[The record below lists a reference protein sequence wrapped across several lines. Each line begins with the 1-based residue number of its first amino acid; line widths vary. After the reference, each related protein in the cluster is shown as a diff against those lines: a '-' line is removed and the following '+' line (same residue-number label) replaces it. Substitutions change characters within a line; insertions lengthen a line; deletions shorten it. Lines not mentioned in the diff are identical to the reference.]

1 MTRVLIWKELREQAA
16 VVIALTVLGCGVLVS
31 MAVLLDPT
39 DSGSINDLK
48 SLTMAGRLG
57 VILLTMTAG
66 LVIGGT
72 LFAGEREN
80 GSFLYLDR
88 LPGSRWRIWWRKVV
102 AGVVMASLATVS
114 FVGVSGALG
123 LIGSRDEF
131 AAWVVIAFLLSAVTF
146 GWGAVGSVNART
158 SLEACGVG
166 IVYAIGFLIVT
177 VVLVQIGLFLVSVV
191 YPDVWGMYRGM
202 LSGLTGLVPTFAA
215 IVCPLPISAWLFSAP
230 DRDRRFGTALSIPI
244 PGGGFQAPRIQI
256 SLGFLAPRG
265 WFTTT
270 RRLWWLF
277 LRQYRVTLIV
287 LSVVALISGGTLLID
302 GATLIVAWPIIS
314 LFLGVLVGVTNLSD
328 EQSTEASQFW
338 GERRLPVGRI
348 WRGKVLSGLAM
359 TFGLSVVMMLPVLF
373 KLLVSG
379 LKDAQVLTAL
389 NTRIIG
395 EAGFPLFSYAFIWP
409 VYGFVFTHLAAMLFR
424 KAIVAGAVGLML
436 GGLFAVVWLP
446 SLFGGGIHGWQI
458 WLPVV
463 FALLTARWLAWSWV
477 TNRIGSRRALWRLAV
492 GGTAVVG
499 AFGFGIAY
507 RVLEVP
513 EIPEVEDDIR
523 FAETL
528 PSFDEKQAGRDLR
541 RAASL
546 FKEGEPKQF
555 DTPLDPPLY
564 VDPNWLEHEKKFRGT
579 GLEQIATVIQHGYP
593 ADRPDVDAL
602 IESAFRTEW
611 EELLRESA
619 KKPTGVMDDPTEMA
633 FDYQFTNLELLRK
646 MMIVYLA
653 GGLQRQA
660 RGQPEVF
667 VERLE
672 LWLSVVRNVKNRSTI
687 QAVDSATG
695 FEVFLFE
702 AFDRWLEKLDARP
715 DLLRRALKAIR
726 YHDEQEPY
734 NPHWTLLAQQTVARR
749 AINTP
754 SQWMPNYLDG
764 IHFHNISGLSSEAQA
779 ESDVVAFMWTVP
791 WEQERLR
798 RVIGLGN
805 VPTWSLEQ
813 RQYLR
818 GIPGAVFLGIRSNE
832 LLRSRKE
839 FDVMVQT
846 HHRAAMLKLAL
857 RLHHANNGQ
866 FPKKLE
872 ELVPKYLDKLPI
884 DPHQPDKTKSFGYRV
899 CVNGEAI
906 PTNDQNVRYT
916 PDPDILNC
924 HSENEINL
932 ANGVAAISGSVVLWG
947 RWPDWVNPLN
957 TRSDD
962 GIKLAHGVS
971 ALCGSAVLWNT
982 PNLYFDPPFAEEP
995 PPVSVI
1001 MSGMAG
1007 PSAIGSLQ
1015 MIPVLNQI
1023 VVQPGHA
1030 IIWSVGPDRRDDAAT
1045 TALETRNS
1053 YPGGVGDIV
1062 FIVPLPVKAG
1072 AKKP

>member
-31 MAVLLDPT
+31 IAMLLDPR
-39 DSGSINDLK
+39 DSGSLTDLK

-102 AGVVMASLATVS
+102 AGIVMASLATVT

-146 GWGAVGSVNART
+146 GWGAVGSVHART
-158 SLEACGVG
+158 SLAACGIG
-166 IVYAIGFLIVT
+166 IVYAVVFIVVTAILTQIGFL
-177 VVLVQIGLFLVSVV
+177 LVSVV
-191 YPDVWGMYRGM
+191 FPDVWMEYRGM
-202 LSGLTGLVPTFAA
+202 SDGLSGVIPAFAT
-215 IVCPLPISAWLFSAP
+215 IFLPLPISAWLFSAP
-230 DRDRRFGTALSIPI
+230 DRDRKYGTALSIFT
-244 PGGGFQAPRIQI
+244 PGGGVQAPRIQI
-256 SLGFLAPRG
+256 SLGFLAPQG
-265 WFTTT
+265 WFTNT
-270 RRLWWLF
+270 RRLLWLF
-277 LRQYRVTLIV
+277 VRQYRVTLIV
-287 LSVVALISGGTLLID
+287 LSIFALISGGTLLID

-359 TFGLSVVMMLPVLF
+359 TFGLSVVMLLPVFF
-373 KLLVSG
+373 KVLVSG
-379 LKDAQVLTAL
+379 LKDGQALTAL

-395 EAGFPLFSYAFIWP
+395 EAGFPIFSYAFIWP
-409 VYGFVFTHLAAMLFR
+409 IYGFVFTHLAAMLFR

-436 GGLFAVVWLP
+436 GGLFAVLWLP

-463 FALLTARWLAWSWV
+463 FTLLTARWLAWSWV
-477 TNRIGSRRALWRLAV
+477 TNRIGTRRSLWRLAI
-492 GGTAVVG
+492 GSTAVLG

-513 EIPEVEDDIR
+513 EITEIEDDIR

-546 FKEGEPKQF
+546 FKESEPKQF

-564 VDPNWLEHEKKFRGT
+564 MESTWPDFEKKFRLT
-579 GLEQIATVIQHGYP
+579 GLQQIVTIFNNGYP

-602 IESAFRTEW
+602 LESAFKTDW
-611 EELLRESA
+611 EQLLREAA

-633 FDYQFTNLELLRK
+633 FDYQFTNLDLLQK

-653 GGLQRQA
+653 SGLQKQV

-672 LWLSVVRNVKNRSTI
+672 LWLSVIRNVKNRSTI
-687 QAVDSATG
+687 QSVSVATR
-695 FEVFLFE
+695 FELFVSR
-702 AFDRWLEKLDARP
+702 AFDRWLEKLDDRP

-734 NPHWTLLAQQTVARR
+734 NPQWTLLAAQSVSRR

-764 IHFHNISGLSSEAQA
+764 IQFNNITTTSEEAQT
-779 ESDVVAFMWTVP
+779 ESDVVAFMWSVP

-813 RQYLR
+813 RDYLR
-818 GIPGAVFLGIRSNE
+818 GLPGAVFLGIRSGE
-832 LLRSRKE
+832 LIRSRKE
-839 FDVMVQT
+839 ADVIVQT
-846 HHRAAMLKLAL
+846 HHRAAMLKIAL
-857 RLHHANNGQ
+857 RLHHADNGQ

-872 ELVPKYLDKLPI
+872 ELVPKYLDKLPL
-884 DPHQPDKTKSFGYRV
+884 DPHQPDPTKSFGYCV
-899 CVNGEAI
+899 CVSGEAI
-906 PTNDQNVRYT
+906 PINDQNVRFI
-916 PDPDILNC
+916 PDPDILNIG
-924 HSENEINL
+924 SNDPKTL
-932 ANGVAAISGSVVLWG
+932 ANGVGAICGSVVCWG
-947 RWPDWVNPLN
+947 RPA
-957 TRSDD
+957 
-962 GIKLAHGVS
+962 GF
-971 ALCGSAVLWNT
+971 
-982 PNLYFDPPFAEEP
+982 FDPPFVGPPLPVEEP
-995 PPVSVI
+995 IGPTDTRGFPGA
-1001 MSGMAG
+1001 MGGAG
-1007 PSAIGSLQ
+1007 SEPSWNGGIFGVLPTIAAPNNLVVLPGQAI
-1015 MIPVLNQI
+1015 V
-1023 VVQPGHA
+1023 
-1030 IIWSVGPDRRDDAAT
+1030 WSVGPDRRDNDGILAHTNPWANG
-1045 TALETRNS
+1045 L
-1053 YPGGVGDIV
+1053 GDII
-1062 FIVPLPVKAG
+1062 FIVPLPAKPS